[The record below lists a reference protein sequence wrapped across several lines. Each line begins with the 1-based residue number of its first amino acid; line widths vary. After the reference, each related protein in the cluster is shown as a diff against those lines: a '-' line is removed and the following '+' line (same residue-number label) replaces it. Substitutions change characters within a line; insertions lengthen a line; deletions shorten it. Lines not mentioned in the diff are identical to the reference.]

1 MAALLN
7 KFRIKYHDII
17 VVSTTNSSPD
27 TSKIAMYEKTI
38 EKWRLKDNESQEE
51 NPLKISDTLIQQNQD
66 KVYLVSN

>member
-17 VVSTTNSSPD
+17 VVSTTNTTPD
-27 TSKIAMYEKTI
+27 DSKIAMYEKTI

-51 NPLKISDTLIQQNQD
+51 NLLKISDNLIQQYQD
-66 KVYLVSN
+66 KVNLIST